1 MRTPATELRLPPRKL
16 NYLGRARRVGV
27 ELEFAA
33 VTAAKAATRVAGLYG
48 GAIERDDAHRY
59 RVEGTKF
66 GRFLVEL
73 DSQYAHRQPGEHA
86 AQATGFAAIMDGF
99 REAMRSLYGDIG
111 SLVIPYEVVCPPIE
125 FESLADLES
134 LLVVLREEGAQGTSD
149 HPLHA
154 FGAQFNPDIATRDPR
169 WILAVLKAEILLS
182 SWMRRIMS
190 IDIARRLLAFVDP
203 FPAAYVRKI
212 LDPGYWPDTDDLI
225 EDYIDY
231 NPTRN
236 RELDMLPL
244 FTWLDEKR
252 VRSRLAPGLVR
263 PRPTFHCRL
272 PNANIREP
280 MWSLTL
286 EWNRWV
292 VIERLADRPDLLA
305 QMGPAYIE
313 NADSFLP
320 EDWALKSTEWL
331 IV

>member
-33 VTAAKAATRVAGLYG
+33 VTAAKAATRIAGLFG

-73 DSQYAHRQPGEHA
+73 DSQYAHRQPSDYP
-86 AQATGFAAIMDGF
+86 AQATGFAAVMDGF
-99 REAMRSLYGDIG
+99 RESMRSLYGDIS

-125 FESLADLES
+125 FEALAELEG
-134 LLVVLREEGAQGTSD
+134 LLAVLREEGAQGTSD

-154 FGAQFNPDIATRDPR
+154 FGAQFNPDIATRDPH

-252 VRSRLAPGLVR
+252 VRARLAPGLVR

-305 QMGPAYIE
+305 EMGPAYIE

>member
-1 MRTPATELRLPPRKL
+1 MKLPPRKL

-33 VTAAKAATRVAGLYG
+33 VTAGKAASRVAGLFG
-48 GAIERDDAHRY
+48 GNIERDDAHRY
-59 RVEGTKF
+59 RVENTRF

-73 DSQYAHRQPGEHA
+73 DSQYAHRRPGDEP
-86 AQATGFAAIMDGF
+86 AQGTGFASIMDGF
-99 REAMRSLYGDIG
+99 RESMRALYGDIS
-111 SLVIPYEVVCPPIE
+111 SLIIPCEVVCPPVE
-125 FESLADLES
+125 FEDLRELEGLLA
-134 LLVVLREEGAQGTSD
+134 VLREEGAQGTSD

-154 FGAQFNPDIATRDPR
+154 FGAQFNPDIATRDPH
-169 WILAVLKAEILLS
+169 WILAILKAEILMS

-190 IDIARRLLAFVDP
+190 IDITRRLLAFVDP
-203 FPAAYVRKI
+203 FPTAYARKI
-212 LDPGYWPDTDDLI
+212 LDPGYWPDTDVLI
-225 EDYIDY
+225 DDYIDY

-252 VRSRLAPGLVR
+252 VRARLAPGLVR

-280 MWSLTL
+280 AWSLTL

-305 QMGPAYIE
+305 EMGPAYIA
-313 NADSFLP
+313 NTDSFLP
-320 EDWALKSTEWL
+320 DDWALKSTEWL
-331 IV
+331 LV

>member
-1 MRTPATELRLPPRKL
+1 
-16 NYLGRARRVGV
+16 VGV

-33 VTAAKAATRVAGLYG
+33 VTAEKAARRIAGLFG
-48 GAIERDDAHRY
+48 GTIERDDAHRY
-59 RVEGTKF
+59 RVEDTKF

-73 DSQYAHRQPGEHA
+73 DSQYAHRQPGDLP
-86 AQATGFAAIMDGF
+86 AQGTGFAAIMDGF
-99 REAMRSLYGDIG
+99 RESMRSLYGDIS
-111 SLVIPYEVVCPPIE
+111 SLVIPYEVVCPPVE
-125 FESLADLES
+125 VEDLRELEG
-134 LLVVLREEGAQGTSD
+134 LLIVLREEGAQGTSD

-154 FGAQFNPDIATRDPR
+154 FGAQFNPDIATRDPH
-169 WILAVLKAEILLS
+169 WILAILKAEILMS

-203 FPAAYVRKI
+203 FPPAYARKI
-212 LDPGYWPDTDDLI
+212 LDPGYWPDTDGLI
-225 EDYIDY
+225 EDYLDY

-252 VRSRLAPGLVR
+252 VRARLAPGLVR

-305 QMGPAYIE
+305 EMGPAYIK
-313 NADSFLP
+313 NTDSFLP
-320 EDWALKSTEWL
+320 DDWALKATEWL